1 MAGFLLVDNVLEEFR
16 LSTKARGIRLTT
28 PDAEAQD
35 SKKVTQH
42 IFGRLS
48 RNSTPA
54 IQEIVVDLSN
64 REKETRKKSFEDAA
78 KDFLMDLIDR
88 SLVIISRRRSNSRV
102 RAFRLRDLILNF
114 FGGYLK
120 STLQSIASLRKLE
133 TLIVKGL
140 IRKIILP
147 NTIWRITSLRYLHVT
162 LHVSFNSDDEQF
174 GDCFVLENLG
184 SFSSPSLS
192 CGEDAERIIEKLPN
206 LCKLSCIFYDSS
218 SNCNQFPRLNFLT
231 HLESLKIFCY
241 GNLLTMASSISH

>member
-140 IRKIILP
+140 I
-147 NTIWRITSLRYLHVT
+147 H
-162 LHVSFNSDDEQF
+162 DEQF